1 MRTIALLREVS
12 STLESLGWSL
22 REGASHSR
30 GSVEVA
36 AQRSWTREELQAVL
50 HLLIIIDPTEGELA
64 FADDAPTIDDA
75 PIAFSLGDDD
85 PEQRRALATILD
97 RDRLAWLHATAYPRE
112 ESITAPARVVAQP
125 ARRTASFAAGNDESL
140 ARAFDALDGVRDDL
154 WKAAIEALS
163 EDLEYLPED
172 APAIIDPF
180 LRRCDLLHAIVV
192 TDRVM
197 PNESVRL
204 SMRHVVGA
212 EHRWIDV
219 VRSVAFADFASAL
232 TRHYDARLTKR
243 NFTAAS
249 E

>member
-1 MRTIALLREVS
+1 MRTNSLLREVS

-36 AQRSWTREELQAVL
+36 AQRSWSRGELEAVL
-50 HLLIIIDPTEGELA
+50 HLLIVIDPTDDALA
-64 FADDAPTIDDA
+64 FADNDPTIEDA
-75 PIAFSLGDDD
+75 PIALSLGDDD
-85 PEQRRALATILD
+85 PEQRRALAAILD

-112 ESITAPARVVAQP
+112 ESITAPARVVAPP
-125 ARRTASFAAGNDESL
+125 ARRSAPFTGNDESL
-140 ARAFDALDGVRDDL
+140 IRAFDALDGVRDDL
-154 WKAAIEALS
+154 WKATIEALA
-163 EDLEYLPED
+163 EDLEFLPED

-204 SMRHVVGA
+204 ETRRVVGA

-219 VRSVAFADFASAL
+219 VRSVAFADFAGAL

>member
-30 GSVEVA
+30 GSVEIA
-36 AQRSWTREELQAVL
+36 AQRTWTRGELEAVL
-50 HLLIIIDPTEGELA
+50 HLLIIIDPTEGELS
-64 FADDAPTIDDA
+64 FADDDPTIEDA

-85 PEQRRALATILD
+85 PEQRRALAAILD

-112 ESITAPARVVAQP
+112 ESITAPARVVAPP
-125 ARRTASFAAGNDESL
+125 ARRSAPFVAGDESL
-140 ARAFDALDGVRDDL
+140 TRAFDALDGVRDDL
-154 WKAAIEALS
+154 WKAAIEALA
-163 EDLEYLPED
+163 EDLEFLPED

-204 SMRHVVGA
+204 SMRRVVGA
-212 EHRWIDV
+212 EHRWMDV
-219 VRSVAFADFASAL
+219 VRSMTFADFASAL